1 MKNRIAGFAVVSA
14 FALLAACSGNDV
26 ATIKGTFSSVDKK
39 TVYLDYITT
48 NGISPQDSA
57 TTDNKGRFRMKV
69 PIVTGTPSFY
79 NLRYGNYTIPL
90 LLSPG
95 EKVEVRSLGN
105 LSRNYL
111 VDGSNDSQLLKELS
125 EQMFH
130 SRAELDSLQQLYVS
144 IGENDEVAR
153 RFIISEYN
161 RIFMRQ
167 KREMIAFV
175 VTNPNS
181 LASIYALYQKMPNG
195 ENIFGDRNDFLY
207 YRMVSDSLNKRFP
220 TSPHVLS
227 LRKDVE
233 QMENVIRLENMVD
246 QAANQSSISFP
257 DIDLPD
263 MYGQRVKLSS
273 LKDKVILL
281 DFWMAQNAQSR
292 MQNAELL
299 EIYRKYASNGFEV
312 YQVSLDESK
321 PTWITTVQ
329 DQRLPWISVC
339 DFNGVRS
346 PAARAYGIT
355 SLPANVLIDREGR
368 IIARNISLDRLEER
382 LKALF

>member
-1 MKNRIAGFAVVSA
+1 MNNRIAGFGVVSA
-14 FALLAACSGNDV
+14 FVLLTACSGGDV
-26 ATIKGTFSSVDKK
+26 ATIKGTFSNVGKK
-39 TVYLDYITT
+39 TVYLDYIAT

-57 TTDNKGRFRMKV
+57 TTDDKGRFRMKV

-111 VDGSNDSQLLKELS
+111 VEGSHDSQLLKELS

-144 IGENDEVAR
+144 IGENDEIAR

-175 VTNPNS
+175 ATNPTS
-181 LASIYALYQKMPNG
+181 LAAIYALYQKMPNG

-207 YRMVSDSLNKRFP
+207 YKQVGDSLTKRFP

-227 LRKDVE
+227 LRKDIE
-233 QMENVIRLENMVD
+233 QMENVIKLEHMVD
-246 QAANQSSISFP
+246 QASQSSSATFP

-263 MYGQRVKLSS
+263 MYGQRMKLSS
-273 LKDKVILL
+273 IKGKVILL

-292 MQNAELL
+292 LLNAELL
-299 EIYRKYASNGFEV
+299 EVYKKYASRGFEV

-321 PTWITTVQ
+321 PMWINTVQ

-339 DFNGVRS
+339 DFNGVNS
-346 PAARAYGIT
+346 PAARSYGIT
-355 SLPANVLIDREGR
+355 SLPANVLIDRDGR
-368 IIARNISLDRLEER
+368 IVTRNITLDSLEER
-382 LKALF
+382 LGDMF